1 MLMKGKKERKK
12 TESAPAPQASSYS
25 RQETPRGW
33 RRTVRGALVY
43 RVYPDG
49 GFEVV
54 GKIQDPDRLSDEL
67 TELAEGL
74 LQERELLRQK
84 RRRRG
89 RAKAPVDPRAV
100 ELFEARAGNAGTA
113 VRLENIPPLTG
124 K

>member
-1 MLMKGKKERKK
+1 MKGKKERKK
-12 TESAPAPQASSYS
+12 TASGPAPQASPY
-25 RQETPRGW
+25 RNMDTPRGW
-33 RRTVRGALVY
+33 RRTVHGALVY

-54 GKIQDPDRLSDEL
+54 GKIQDPDRLTDEL
-67 TELAEGL
+67 AELAEGL

-84 RRRRG
+84 RIRRRG
-89 RAKAPVDPRAV
+89 GTKAPADPQTV
-100 ELFEARAGNAGTA
+100 ELFEAPAGNAGAA